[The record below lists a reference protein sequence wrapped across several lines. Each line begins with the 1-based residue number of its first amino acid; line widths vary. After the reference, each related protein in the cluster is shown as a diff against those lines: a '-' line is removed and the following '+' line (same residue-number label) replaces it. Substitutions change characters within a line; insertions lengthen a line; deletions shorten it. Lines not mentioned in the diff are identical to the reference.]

1 VASKATLRRE
11 DASIFVQWG
20 GQDVKRWVAT
30 AAIVLGL
37 LGAYIAPAHADPT
50 NSPNA
55 FPFTITC
62 DGMTYPVVGVSVE
75 PGTPVLVTT
84 SNVVL
89 IPFSFDITL
98 TNLTTGES
106 MRFVDSKEAV
116 NHAANASCSFNVTFP
131 DPQTGETFRLVGS
144 AEGLR
149 TPPGRL
155 DPADAQV
162 V

>member
-1 VASKATLRRE
+1 M
-11 DASIFVQWG
+11 
-20 GQDVKRWVAT
+20 KRWVAT

-50 NSPNA
+50 NSPKA

-62 DGMTYPVVGVSVE
+62 DGTTYSVVGVSVE

-89 IPFSFDITL
+89 IPFSFNITL
-98 TNLTTGES
+98 TNLKTGQS
-106 MRFVDSKEAV
+106 MPFVDSKEAV
-116 NHAANASCSFNVTFP
+116 NHAANATCSFDVTFT
-131 DPQTGETFRLVGS
+131 DPETGETFRLVGF

-149 TPPGRL
+149 TPPAG
-155 DPADAQV
+155 
-162 V
+162 